1 MALAFWTSH
10 TQNRLPGQG
19 TQMGRGLQVVRAMP
33 GPQEAAGR
41 QGRQDLEGE
50 WSGAHGL
57 QGSLGGKKKVISL

>member
-1 MALAFWTSH
+1 
-10 TQNRLPGQG
+10 
-19 TQMGRGLQVVRAMP
+19 MGRGLLVVWAVP

-57 QGSLGGKKKVISL
+57 QGSLGGKKKVRSL